1 MHILNTSGRIA
12 FWLLFVG
19 AGTVCSLS
27 YYRLFRL
34 IRAGRAIRIDGRF
47 WERMKAILLHVIV
60 QRSILKN
67 VSFKDMAGLGHI
79 IIFWG
84 SVVLA
89 INCGYYMFLIEGLGM
104 TSVMGDTAY
113 TRVLLFVSDIFGI
126 LLLCS
131 IAAAVF
137 RRSVIKP
144 ARLGPN
150 FDSGIFAAVASAIFI
165 FVFCCF
171 ALEGL
176 RINLGIQSFK
186 PPVARAFAYFLDTMH
201 LNQQT
206 EFLLLRITFW
216 LQYLVVLGFL
226 VYAPHSHHK
235 HPLFSPINIFFKSFD
250 PVGTINPVDFKNE
263 GRFGATNVVDL
274 TWKQL
279 LEGFACTHCG
289 RCQDRCPAY
298 ITGKPLSPKQLIFDI
313 NLRLFKESN
322 NGAPEENPVF
332 PMECLLS
339 CTACGACLE
348 VCPVFNRPLDNI
360 IEFRRG
366 LVYEGIFE
374 SGHRATLKRIARDF
388 NPWGVRWNRRAKNLP
403 ITEAMIGDKYDCIY
417 WLGCAASF
425 DERAQEIAL
434 ANIKI
439 LNAAGLKCATLGVQ
453 EKCCGDFP
461 RRIGDEGL
469 FQWLAQENIR
479 LLQSYNFDFIL
490 THCPHCYNVIKNEYS
505 QFGANFR
512 VMHHSELI
520 QDLLREGKLPLQ
532 ESRSE
537 SRVLYHDPCYLGR
550 YNGVYESPRNVI
562 KALFGDVLEFQ
573 ENCNYAF
580 CCGAGGGHMW
590 KEREVGQK
598 ISIKRLEDVET
609 LSADFIGTAC
619 PFCLLMFE
627 EALQIE
633 GRSLDVKVRDIAE
646 LVGMYLH

>member
-1 MHILNTSGRIA
+1 
-12 FWLLFVG
+12 
-19 AGTVCSLS
+19 
-27 YYRLFRL
+27 
-34 IRAGRAIRIDGRF
+34 
-47 WERMKAILLHVIV
+47 MKAILLHVIV

-79 IIFWG
+79 IIVWG
-84 SVVLA
+84 FVVLA
-89 INCGYYMFLIEGLGM
+89 INFGYYIFLIEGLGM
-104 TSVMGDTAY
+104 TSGIGDTAY
-113 TRVLLFVSDIFGI
+113 TRVLLFASDILGI
-126 LLLCS
+126 LLLFS
-131 IAAAVF
+131 IVAAVF

-150 FDSGIFAAVASAIFI
+150 FDSGIFMAVAAAIFI
-165 FVFCCF
+165 FVFCHF

-186 PPVARAFAYFLDTMH
+186 PPTARAFAYFLDTMH

-226 VYAPHSHHK
+226 VYAPYSHHK
-235 HPLFSPINIFFKSFD
+235 HPLFGPINIFFKSFD
-250 PVGTINPVDFKNE
+250 SVGTIKPVDFKNE
-263 GRFGATNVVDL
+263 ERFGATNVVDL

-289 RCQDRCPAY
+289 RCQDNCPAY

-313 NLRLFKESN
+313 NSKLLKESAD
-322 NGAPEENPVF
+322 GLPEEHPVF
-332 PMECLLS
+332 TMECLLS

-374 SGHRATLKRIARDF
+374 SGHRATLKKIARDF

-403 ITEAMIGDKYDCIY
+403 ITQARIGDKYDCIY

-434 ANIKI
+434 ANINI

-479 LLQSYNFDFIL
+479 LLQRYDFNFIL
-490 THCPHCYNVIKNEYS
+490 THCPHCYNVLKNEYS
-505 QFGANFR
+505 RFGADFR

-520 QDLLREGKLPLQ
+520 QDLLREERLRLQ
-532 ESRSE
+532 ESRSK

-550 YNGVYESPRNVI
+550 YNGVYESPRDVI
-562 KALFGDVLEFQ
+562 KGLFGDVLEFQ
-573 ENCNYAF
+573 NNCSYAF

-598 ISIKRLEDVET
+598 ISIKRLQDVET

-646 LVGMYLH
+646 LVGMHLH